1 MQSLVVDTSTYYL
14 GTCDPWGWVGRT
26 HDPIY
31 KKSYV
36 GVPTYLHP
44 TFRALAQVK
53 TAAGSDSRA
62 E

>member
-53 TAAGSDSRA
+53 TAA
-62 E
+62 